1 MEINQ
6 QFSKE
11 EIYELSNK
19 LELLFFGK
27 YFSSMRIPMVFITIL
42 LCVLVGY
49 FEFFLNVECW
59 SDIRLKTYS
68 DFVTFIW
75 AASAGFLIARRLF
88 YIICSKKLKKNKRIV
103 ITDNSITINENIYN
117 LFDIDRAV
125 YDDKFI
131 IITIKKK
138 YVCLNR
144 KPELDYLILNVM
156 KNNQ

>member
-6 QFSKE
+6 QFSRE
-11 EIYELSNK
+11 EIDELSK
-19 LELLFFGK
+19 QLELLFFGK

-75 AASAGFLIARRLF
+75 AASAGFLIVRRLF
-88 YIICSKKLKKNKRIV
+88 IV

>member
-6 QFSKE
+6 QFSRE
-11 EIYELSNK
+11 EIDELSK
-19 LELLFFGK
+19 QLELLFFGK
-27 YFSSMRIPMVFITIL
+27 YFSSMRKPMILITIV
-42 LCVLVGY
+42 LCILVGY
-49 FEFFLNVECW
+49 FEFFGDAKCLN
-59 SDIRLKTYS
+59 DIRLKTYS

-125 YDDKFI
+125 YNDKYI
-131 IITIKKK
+131 IITIKKM
-138 YVCLNR
+138 YLCLIR
-144 KPELDYLILNVM
+144 DSELDYLLLNVM